1 MPWHLERHRECN
13 TVPRKSSTELIYE
26 IAANPRNMIYYLSET
41 FLLFLFFFLMLD
53 EVSIILFSWSNYDSQ
68 LSDIILLDLFFSPII
83 IIDRKKKKIWKL
95 VN

>member
-1 MPWHLERHRECN
+1 
-13 TVPRKSSTELIYE
+13 
-26 IAANPRNMIYYLSET
+26 MIYYLSET

-53 EVSIILFSWSNYDSQ
+53 EVSIILLSWSNLNYDSQ